1 MRPLILHARGRQ
13 AAPIACG
20 LAGVLVACALLPAL
34 LPDTGMLVA
43 VLGPLAAVSLL
54 GFSLGGADPAL
65 ERATPQPWPRRRAAE
80 LAVCAAAAA
89 VAVLPAA
96 LHEPATLRNL
106 AGLGGL
112 AALGAVA
119 LGPRLAWLVP
129 SAFAFA
135 GAATGPEE
143 WLAPLTWPVL
153 AAGSGL
159 AYAAALA
166 AAGAALLI
174 RLGATASESYE

>member
-1 MRPLILHARGRQ
+1 MRRPSAAARGAPGR
-13 AAPIACG
+13 AAPA
-20 LAGVLVACALLPAL
+20 
-34 LPDTGMLVA
+34 
-43 VLGPLAAVSLL
+43 
-54 GFSLGGADPAL
+54 
-65 ERATPQPWPRRRAAE
+65 
-80 LAVCAAAAA
+80 
-89 VAVLPAA
+89 
-96 LHEPATLRNL
+96 PATLRNL

-129 SAFAFA
+129 SACAFA
-135 GAATGPEE
+135 GAATGPEA

-174 RLGATASESYE
+174 RLGTTAA